1 MRQIHILSFL
11 LLLLACGIN
20 CQIALRLHVQAV
32 AIEGK
37 SIVIVIEKVTG
48 APTCSIS
55 TAKPDGTVIH
65 TGTVTLTLANTQHQI
80 PSTAIGSITNSF
92 FAKSTFT
99 CQLNSEE
106 LVFSHQTYVY
116 SQEDFGQ
123 NELPGLFLLFIDM
136 SSQQSSPTTIGV
148 SVDRANTD
156 TTCRTESTDTSKVT
170 IDVSGPFTLDSQIVQ
185 IIATKTGSSDF
196 AFVKATCEVAS
207 KSFINY
213 IPIYFAS
220 GSTDLWVSATG
231 DPHFEQVVNDI
242 STLEKKHICYD
253 VTGTTGDYI
262 YIAGFSM
269 KGIKIFGQLK
279 DDYYMHKIVVQT
291 PFGNMSFSI
300 DSFTLDN
307 KKTFAWNH
315 SLQNLL
321 LATDQFKYH
330 IKNSK
335 MIVITERRSSFSIK
349 IQKSTHGLGEF
360 HLDVSFKTVPEDYP
374 QMTGLLGD
382 VGKKHFTFYSM
393 IQSNRDES
401 EFKSVAVI
409 VNNNLIRGRLQN
421 RKDQISCWLMDINDI
436 LKPFKISNYLLQKI

>member
-20 CQIALRLHVQAV
+20 CQIALKVIVQAV

-37 SIVIVIEKVTG
+37 SMVIFLEKVTG

-65 TGTVTLTLANTQHQI
+65 TGTVTLTSEMMQYEI

-106 LVFSHQTYVY
+106 LAFSHQTYVY

-123 NELPGLFLLFIDM
+123 NELSDIFFLFIEM

-148 SVDRANTD
+148 SVGRGSTD

-170 IDVSGPFTLDSQIVQ
+170 IDVSGPFTIDSSQE

-207 KSFINY
+207 KSFITY
-213 IPIYFAS
+213 IPVYFAS

-231 DPHFEQVVNDI
+231 DPHFEQVINDI

-262 YIAGFSM
+262 YIAGFFM

-279 DDYYMHKIVVQT
+279 DDYYIHKIVVQT

-330 IKNSK
+330 IKNCK

-349 IQKSTHGLGEF
+349 IQKSTHALGEY

-382 VGKKHFTFYSM
+382 VGKKHFTFYSV

-401 EFKSVAVI
+401 EFKSVAVK